1 VYQTIYLSNSKKGFM
16 KKITFLA
23 LLFIFSN
30 IIYAQSWVDIGLKGG
45 YGLDFLI
52 NKNISTDET
61 HSSTFAFGYTYGGK
75 LGWNFN
81 EAHAVTLDVL
91 YTGFGKN
98 YEYYTLNPTDSTK
111 KNFYTKN
118 FKFNSLDFLL
128 MYRHVKNASYFEIG
142 PMVSSV
148 KKASA
153 TDNQPGSKFDGDISD
168 NLVKT
173 NYSAVI
179 GAGGMLAG
187 TENFRVILGFRVMYT
202 FNDIVSADGQKYN
215 FPSGNK
221 YNSYSQSNPISA
233 MMVMEFN
240 YDLGFLAKSNCK
252 KKKRSFM
259 LFKN

>member
-1 VYQTIYLSNSKKGFM
+1 M
-16 KKITFLA
+16 KKITLSS

-30 IIYAQSWVDIGLKGG
+30 TIYAQSWLEVGLKGG
-45 YGLDFLI
+45 GGLDFLI
-52 NKNISTDET
+52 NKNISSDVT
-61 HSSTFAFGYTYGGK
+61 HTSKFAFGYTCGGK

-81 EAHAVTLDVL
+81 DQHAITLDVL

-98 YEYYTLNPTDSTK
+98 YEYYTPNPIDSTK
-111 KNFYTKN
+111 KNFYTKSFN
-118 FKFNSLDFLL
+118 FNALDFLL

-153 TDNQPGSKFDGDISD
+153 TDDQSGSKFNGDISD
-168 NLVKT
+168 QLVQKY
-173 NYSAVI
+173 YSAVI

-202 FNDIVSADGQKYN
+202 FSDIVSADGQKYN

-221 YNSYSQSNPISA
+221 YSTYNPSNPISA
-233 MMVMEFN
+233 MMVMELN
-240 YDLGFLAKSNCK
+240 YDLGFMAKSNCK
-252 KKKRSFM
+252 KKKRSFL
-259 LFKN
+259 LFKNR